1 MNFFKKWLNS
11 LKSYDIVKHTKK
23 YFIGSGSVILI
34 GLLVVLI
41 FGFNLGIDF
50 TGGTVLKINIGS
62 TLENAGVYETTTA
75 QIETVLQNNGLSLS
89 LKQQEGI
96 DEDASIM
103 IRFQDISGY
112 SEEQMQELIEEVKV
126 DIITALSI
134 DESQIEDSQR
144 IGPSATASLLLNAF
158 LAIMIATILILI
170 YIAFRFELLSGLA
183 AILALVHDV
192 LIMLA
197 LVAIFRLQINSA
209 FIAALITIIGYSIND
224 TIVVFDR
231 VRENRQKESYKEK
244 TNSDIVNISIR
255 ETIIRTLNTS
265 ITTLFTI
272 TILAVFSVPTI
283 REFAIP
289 IIFGLIAGTY
299 SSIFIATPLWAIVND
314 RTRPKNKNAK
324 TLQSKTVKKENKKE
338 ILQV

>member
-23 YFIGSGSVILI
+23 YFIGSGSIILI
-34 GLLVVLI
+34 GLLVILI

-62 TLENAGVYETTTA
+62 SLEQAGVYETTTA
-75 QIETVLQNNGLSLS
+75 QIETVLENNGLTLS

-96 DEDASIM
+96 DEEASIM

-112 SEEQMQELIEEVKV
+112 TEEQMQELIEEVKA
-126 DIITALSI
+126 DIIATLSI
-134 DESQIEDSQR
+134 NENQVEDSQR

-192 LIMLA
+192 LIMQA
-197 LVAIFRLQINSA
+197 LIAILRLQIK
-209 FIAALITIIGYSIND
+209 I
-224 TIVVFDR
+224 
-231 VRENRQKESYKEK
+231 
-244 TNSDIVNISIR
+244 
-255 ETIIRTLNTS
+255 
-265 ITTLFTI
+265 
-272 TILAVFSVPTI
+272 
-283 REFAIP
+283 
-289 IIFGLIAGTY
+289 
-299 SSIFIATPLWAIVND
+299 
-314 RTRPKNKNAK
+314 
-324 TLQSKTVKKENKKE
+324 
-338 ILQV
+338 